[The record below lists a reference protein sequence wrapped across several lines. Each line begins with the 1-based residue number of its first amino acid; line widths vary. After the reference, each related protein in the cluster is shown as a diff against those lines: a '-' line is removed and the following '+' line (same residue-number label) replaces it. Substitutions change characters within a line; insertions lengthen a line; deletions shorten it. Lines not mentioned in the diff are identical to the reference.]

1 MVSASSES
9 EYNDTEFPAFVGKK
23 NLKKRKERKQNSS
36 KPKLLYN
43 GVEKPSALSSFDP
56 LFSANVSIKITVAK
70 TFFVKSMDAILKW
83 KKNPNDFECFIY
95 ML

>member
-23 NLKKRKERKQNSS
+23 NFKKRKERKQNSS

-56 LFSANVSIKITVAK
+56 LSGFTPFSSFFSANVSIKITVAK
-70 TFFVKSMDAILKW
+70 TSLWNLWM
-83 KKNPNDFECFIY
+83 PY
-95 ML
+95 